1 MNILN
6 INSTTYSEIE
16 RELGILTDD
25 GLKELL
31 ERLEGIAH
39 DRENAGMVEYKGL
52 LKITKLIDSL
62 KIERKAN
69 LNILTIS
76 DYEEINKV
84 VFDNRSSKEKI
95 KVWILRGMLT
105 DLAELIDE
113 GFRYGLGDS
122 NETKLL
128 NDFLFY
134 LTTLYIQ
141 IETDN

>member
-16 RELGILTDD
+16 KELGILTHD

-31 ERLEGIAH
+31 ERLENIAH
-39 DRENAGMVEYKGL
+39 DRENAGMVEYEGL
-52 LKITKLIDSL
+52 LKITRLIESL
-62 KIERKAN
+62 KIERKADFN
-69 LNILTIS
+69 TLTIS

-84 VFDNRSSKEKI
+84 VFDNWSSKEKI

-113 GFRYGLGDS
+113 GFRYGLGNS

-128 NDFLFY
+128 NNFLFY

-141 IETDN
+141 IEKD

>member
-16 RELGILTDD
+16 KELGILTDD
-25 GLKELL
+25 GLNELIEQL
-31 ERLEGIAH
+31 EDIAH

-141 IETDN
+141 IEKD